1 MKAQELSD
9 RLSAY
14 YGGNERAAA
23 AAFFAA
29 GFVFDMLT
37 LGRIDSWLM
46 IGQQAVYLTVILLVL
61 TQMFLEQA
69 APALAPAGPAV
80 APAGMPALRRGY
92 FRYRTAIV
100 HFLLGALLNLY
111 TIFFFKSS
119 SLLTSFAFLGFLVL
133 LVLANESPR
142 FKSLGPAFKFAL
154 ASLCFLAFFAC
165 VIPVLVG
172 SMGLLTFLLS
182 MAVGCVPLAG
192 AAAWI
197 RRFAP
202 DLFPSARRQIL
213 VPLGSVLVA
222 FLAFYLFRLI
232 PPVPLSIPFIG
243 VYHAVE
249 RSGDSFR
256 LSHQRPPWRVWHRGD
271 QIFLAQPGDKVYVFF
286 RIFSP
291 TRFADEV
298 LMRWYWKDAARGW
311 MLQDSIRIRILGGR
325 EEGFRGY
332 GVKANYQPGHWK
344 VQIETI
350 DEREIGRVYFDL
362 ETVPAA
368 PRTFKL
374 DLS

>member
-1 MKAQELSD
+1 MKAQELID

-14 YGGNERAAA
+14 YGGNERAVAA
-23 AAFFAA
+23 VFFAA

-46 IGQQAVYLTVILLVL
+46 IGQQAVYLTVILLALVHL
-61 TQMFLEQA
+61 FLEQA
-69 APALAPAGPAV
+69 SPAV
-80 APAGMPALRRGY
+80 APAGMSAVRRGY

-100 HFLLGALLNLY
+100 HFLLGALLNMY
-111 TIFFFKSS
+111 AIFFFKSA

-142 FKSLGPAFKFAL
+142 FKSLGLSFKFAL
-154 ASLCFLAFFAC
+154 LSLCFLSFFAC

-172 SMGLLTFLLS
+172 SIGLLTFLLS
-182 MAVGCVPLAG
+182 MAVGCLPLL
-192 AAAWI
+192 AAAVWV

-202 DLFPSARRQIL
+202 DLFPHARKQIL
-213 VPLGSVLVA
+213 IPLGSVLVA
-222 FLAFYLFRLI
+222 FLASYLFRLI

-256 LSHQRPPWRVWHRGD
+256 LSHQRPRWRVWHNGD
-271 QIFLAQPGDKVYVFF
+271 QSFLAQPGDKVYVFF
-286 RIFSP
+286 RVFSP
-291 TRFADEV
+291 TRFSDEV
-298 LMRWYWKDAARGW
+298 LMRWYWKDGARGW
-311 MLQDSIRIRILGGR
+311 VLQDAIRIRIVGGR
-325 EEGFRGY
+325 QEGFRGY

-362 ETVPAA
+362 QTVPAA
-368 PRTFKL
+368 PRTFEL